1 MGQECRRVGRD
12 PGSTKYYFRGC
23 WTIFMEKID
32 SNINIVVGVAIGVIV
47 LMVSIFMLKGTVS

>member
-1 MGQECRRVGRD
+1 MGQECRRVSRD

-47 LMVSIFMLKGTVS
+47 LMVSI